1 MRKLLLSLTLAVF
14 ATAQLWA
21 QATKPYS
28 IVIKGGTV
36 MDPKNNINT
45 LMDIAIADGKIAAVE
60 KNIDASKA
68 VQVVDAKGFIVTPGL
83 IDLHAHVFIGGEI
96 EKDLGGGTSSVWPD
110 AHSFRSGVTTM
121 VDAGGAGWKSFGLFK
136 KNVIDRS
143 QTRVLSLLNIV
154 GEGMRGGHWEQDLN
168 DMNAK
173 RSADTALAYK
183 NTIVGFKLAHFAD
196 EDWTPVDRVVQAG
209 TLADM
214 PVMID
219 FGGSADHAPMSI
231 ETLFMKKLRP
241 GDIYTHVFTDL
252 MRRDPVVDRA
262 SKQLRPFVLPAQ
274 KRGIIFDVGYGGGS
288 FDYDQAIPSLKAGFF
303 PNSLGT
309 DIHMGSANA
318 AMKNQLNVMSI
329 HLAMGMSLPAVITA
343 STWGPAKAI
352 KQAELGHLSVGAPA
366 DVAVF
371 NILKGN
377 YGYFDRMGKKIQ
389 GKEKLECEL
398 TIRAGRIVYNLNG
411 IATPIVVNP
420 TK

>member
-1 MRKLLLSLTLAVF
+1 MKKLLLLFTFILTVSQAS
-14 ATAQLWA
+14 A
-21 QATKPYS
+21 QASKPYS

-36 MDPKNNINT
+36 MDPKSNT
-45 LMDIAIADGKIAAVE
+45 NAIMDIAVSDGKIAAVS

-68 VQVVDAKGFIVTPGL
+68 VQVVDARGLIVTPGL
-83 IDLHAHVFIGGEI
+83 IDLHAHVFVGGEI
-96 EKDLGGGTSSVWPD
+96 DKGLGGGTSSVWPD

-121 VDAGGAGWKSFGLFK
+121 VDAGGAGWKSFNLFK

-154 GEGMRGGHWEQDLN
+154 GEGMRGGEWEQNLN
-168 DMNAK
+168 DMDAR

-183 NTIVGFKLAHFAD
+183 NIIVGFKLAHFED

-209 TLADM
+209 TLANV

-252 MRRDPVVDRA
+252 LRRDPVVDRA
-262 SKQLRPFVLPAQ
+262 TKQLKPFVLPAQ

-288 FDYDQAIPSLKAGFF
+288 FDYDQAIPSLKAGFL

-309 DIHMGSANA
+309 DLHMGSANA
-318 AMKNQLNVMSI
+318 AMKSQLNVMSI
-329 HLAMGMSLPAVITA
+329 HLAMGMSLPAVVEA

-352 KQAELGHLSVGAPA
+352 KQEQLGNLAVGAPA
-366 DVAVF
+366 DIAILNV
-371 NILKGN
+371 LKGK

-389 GKEKLECEL
+389 GKDKLDCEM
-398 TIRAGRIVYNLNG
+398 TIRAGRIVYDQNG

-420 TK
+420 SK